1 MYTREHN
8 LGAAEIADSRKKWRQ
23 IEKNYMEVFIK
34 EYLNRGFGSMNKN
47 DFEVFIFNELL
58 KTKLKGKSNFEISLI
73 LKIQESKVKRLRYEA
88 ALKYPQAECNLKT
101 MALKAL
107 ETVTI
112 ENERIIFQTENI
124 LLKSYISSLMKSR
137 GKTCDSS
144 YNQEII
150 VIRLEDYEILIKE
163 LYDSKFLDENLNKMK
178 KNTGNDKLTWLD
190 VLKNS
195 IPQAV
200 GAIINILPQVITAVT
215 HN

>member
-8 LGAAEIADSRKKWRQ
+8 LGAAENADSRKKWRQ
-23 IEKNYMEVFIK
+23 IEKNYMEEFIK

-88 ALKYPQAECNLKT
+88 ALKFPQAECNLKT

-150 VIRLEDYEILIKE
+150 VIRLEDYEILINE